1 MHRTG
6 TARIP
11 KEVCEAKN
19 GKRPPIPQIYRSRE
33 QGGVSPAA
41 CMAGIGMPEVA
52 EFLRDLLAGGVR
64 RPSAQGGRWCCAAA
78 ADCACVRL
86 DSGPKAAD
94 GVQVSRIPEAW
105 LARFGTPL
113 PLKQLGFSKVAQL
126 AHAVPHVVRVVT
138 KVRNRRLLAQRSP
151 CKVRSLCRPALRHAV
166 FIRALRA

>member
-1 MHRTG
+1 MKQRM
-6 TARIP
+6 
-11 KEVCEAKN
+11 EEASDPAI
-19 GKRPPIPQIYRSRE
+19 GRGSRE
-33 QGGVSPAA
+33 EYHPRRAWRASGCPKWPSSCGTCWQVGSAA
-41 CMAGIGMPEVA
+41 HLPRV
-52 EFLRDLLAGGVR
+52 AGG
-64 RPSAQGGRWCCAAA
+64 AAA